1 MSSEGINMWGNEGA
15 GIDISISTFCSADW
29 MTGEII
35 RPSAVFLETTL
46 LHLTV
51 HVE

>member
-15 GIDISISTFCSADW
+15 GIDISISTFCSVDW

-51 HVE
+51 HLE